1 MFLMVTA
8 VMIMGGSGSIDCDD
22 EQRSS
27 RNQVMIMIEQ
37 GDDNHSVLDI
47 WHRVRSN
54 GSTHIVLEIMKRKNI
69 PSERCTKQIIIVI
82 TLFPGLPK
90 YIKSV

>member
-27 RNQVMIMIEQ
+27 RNQVMIMI
-37 GDDNHSVLDI
+37 
-47 WHRVRSN
+47 
-54 GSTHIVLEIMKRKNI
+54 
-69 PSERCTKQIIIVI
+69 
-82 TLFPGLPK
+82 
-90 YIKSV
+90 